1 MTCSTSARCLPLIG
15 FALCCDFRDAAPER
29 PSNLVAIA
37 GSSGN
42 ATATVSSGPTVTQP
56 ARRGETVPLPGM
68 TVRFISQRDCGS
80 VEPGLPSVGHR
91 VIAVELEITNR
102 SATPLLVSPSH
113 ATLIDDQRFRYTTS
127 LAGCAPLLEPA
138 PLLPSGKSRGYVPF
152 EIPTSTVA
160 GMLVYENPQLGVLQQ
175 PARFTL
181 DF

>member
-1 MTCSTSARCLPLIG
+1 
-15 FALCCDFRDAAPER
+15 
-29 PSNLVAIA
+29 
-37 GSSGN
+37 
-42 ATATVSSGPTVTQP
+42 
-56 ARRGETVPLPGM
+56 M

-102 SATPLLVSPSH
+102 AATPLLVSPCH

-138 PLLPSGKSRGYVPF
+138 PLLPAGKSRGYVPF
-152 EIPTSTVA
+152 EIPTSTAA
-160 GMLVYENPQLGVLQQ
+160 GMLVYETPQLGALQQ
-175 PARFTL
+175 AARFTL